1 MPNGRRLRSIQ
12 EKQVDRPLALI
23 TGASSG
29 IGLELARLF
38 AEHHDLIVT
47 ARREERLV
55 ELAASMPPECHVE
68 VMPVDLAKP
77 KGPAKL
83 IERLRDAGREVD
95 VLVNNAGVLTS
106 GPFQTLSTE
115 QMRNLLQV
123 NVRALTELT
132 HAMLPGMIARGRGR
146 ILNVAS
152 VAAFQPVPGMSLYG
166 ATKAFVLS
174 LTESLSEDLRG
185 TGVTVTALCPGPTRT
200 EMIADVKGLEMAG
213 PFIADA
219 REVALEGYR
228 ACMAGD
234 VLRVPG
240 LMNQALVGWSQHQ
253 PRWLVRMFS
262 GMLAR
267 SLSPQAPT
275 GGA

>member
-1 MPNGRRLRSIQ
+1 V
-12 EKQVDRPLALI
+12 ERPIALI

-38 AEHHDLIVT
+38 GEHHDLILT
-47 ARREERLV
+47 ARREERLI
-55 ELAASMPPECHVE
+55 ELAGSMPAHCRVDVVPI
-68 VMPVDLAKP
+68 DLAKP
-77 KGPAKL
+77 KGVEKL
-83 IERLRDAGREVD
+83 MARLRDAGRNVD
-95 VLVNNAGVLTS
+95 VLVNNAGVLVS
-106 GPFQTLSTE
+106 GPFQALSGG
-115 QMRNLLQV
+115 QMSNLLQL

-132 HAMLPGMIARGRGR
+132 HAVLPGMIERGRGR

-152 VAAFQPVPGMSLYG
+152 VAAFQPVPGMALYG

-200 EMIADVKGLEMAG
+200 EMIEGVKGLEMVG

-228 ACMAGD
+228 ACMSGE

-267 SLSPQAPT
+267 TLPGLTATPER
-275 GGA
+275 G